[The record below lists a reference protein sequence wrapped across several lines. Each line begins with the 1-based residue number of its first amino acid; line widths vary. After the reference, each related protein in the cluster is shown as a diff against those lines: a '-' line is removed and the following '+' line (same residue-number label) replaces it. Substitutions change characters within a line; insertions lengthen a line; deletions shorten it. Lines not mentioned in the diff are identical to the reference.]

1 LLALS
6 VVCASGC
13 ARGLQKAAP
22 TGTATAPTCGPMAPE
37 LCAARCFAQPG
48 QVSDGRACAI
58 YGLAVMGVAD
68 APVRL
73 KTDTE
78 RARQAFERGCALGD
92 LDSCAGVQDC
102 DYDRAED
109 GAMTACNGWLAL
121 CARGHQKSCAFG
133 GGCLIYEAGFPKDVE
148 RGLGLIRAACTANE
162 RVGCRSLAFAA
173 EDGKYTDAD
182 PAAAFALMKRACDM
196 DDPLAC
202 AHLGRF
208 YEHGIGTR
216 PDAGAARRLYRASC
230 ARGIKRLPC
239 QALERLGETPPP
251 VQER

>member
-1 LLALS
+1 
-6 VVCASGC
+6 
-13 ARGLQKAAP
+13 
-22 TGTATAPTCGPMAPE
+22 MAPD

-48 QVSDGRACAI
+48 EGRACAT

-73 KTDTE
+73 KVDIPTAR
-78 RARQAFERGCALGD
+78 RAFQRGCALGD
-92 LDSCAGVQDC
+92 LDSCGGVQDL
-102 DYDRAED
+102 DYDYAED

-121 CARGHQKSCAFG
+121 CARGHQRSCVFG
-133 GGCLIYEAGFPKDVE
+133 GGCLMHEAGFPQDVE
-148 RGLGLIRAACTANE
+148 RGLALIRAACQTNE
-162 RVGCRSLAFAA
+162 KVGCRSLAFAA
-173 EDGKYTDAD
+173 EDGKYMDAD

-208 YEHGIGTR
+208 YEHGVGTR
-216 PDAGAARRLYRASC
+216 PDPEAARRLYRASC

-239 QALERLGETPPP
+239 QALERLGEKPPP
-251 VQER
+251 VQEK